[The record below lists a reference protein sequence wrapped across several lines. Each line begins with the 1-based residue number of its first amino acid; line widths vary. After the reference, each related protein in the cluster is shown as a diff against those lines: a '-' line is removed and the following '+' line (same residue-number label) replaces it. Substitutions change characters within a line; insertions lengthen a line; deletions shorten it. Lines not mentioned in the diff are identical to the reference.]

1 MRQLA
6 AWEQKKPDLDRL
18 DCRVYAI
25 SADLIAHAKSTLNS
39 GITFNIGYGCTKS
52 DAETIGAWWSNHP
65 PDGPHI
71 EPTEFLI
78 GRGGIILGSMYASG
92 PVGRMSVEEAIAL
105 INGREERRS

>member
-18 DCRVYAI
+18 GCRIYAV
-25 SADLIAHAKSTLNS
+25 SADQITHAKSTLNS
-39 GITFNIGYGCTKS
+39 GITFDIGYGCTKA
-52 DAETIGAWWSNHP
+52 DAETIGAWWGNHP
-65 PDGPHI
+65 PDGQHI

-105 INGREERRS
+105 ISEREERIP

>member
-6 AWEQKKPDLDRL
+6 AWQQRKPDLDQL

-25 SADLIAHAKSTLNS
+25 SADQLPHATSALNT
-39 GITFNIGYGCTKS
+39 GIIFSIGYGCTKT
-52 DAETIGAWWSNHP
+52 DAEIIGAWWGNHP
-65 PDGPHI
+65 PDGQHI

-92 PVGRMSVEEAIAL
+92 PVGRMSVGEAITL
-105 INGREERRS
+105 INEREKRGP